1 MRACVRR
8 VIARRAYK
16 CLQLSCC
23 KPTSL
28 TDGASRLV
36 FVSEAKVS
44 LFGSVLRRKLVFLS
58 CRFASLQRSAREE

>member
-1 MRACVRR
+1 

-36 FVSEAKVS
+36 FVSEAKVL
-44 LFGSVLRRKLVFLS
+44 LFGSVLEEESWSFCHAVS
-58 CRFASLQRSAREE
+58 PPYSEARVKND